1 MLSKNFHILF
11 RLLTLKENSPQLF
24 LDTYFT
30 VTYFFLMNWISRSLS
45 ICKFFCSSSQMFG
58 HIGVLKN
65 YAKFTRKYQCWSR
78 FLIKLQFSYFQP
90 STFIKKETPAQVLS
104 YESCENFKNT
114 FFIEQ
119 PRVIASVTATL
130 LKYFF

>member
-1 MLSKNFHILF
+1 
-11 RLLTLKENSPQLF
+11 
-24 LDTYFT
+24 
-30 VTYFFLMNWISRSLS
+30 MNWISRSLS

-119 PRVIASVTATL
+119 PPRDCFRNCNVVKVLFLIHCTL
-130 LKYFF
+130 FIKLRLPKSMNLISLKSYY